1 MPFEFVQLSV
11 LGGLLAACAGAC
23 HALPV
28 ELPPGWG
35 TEPRAAD
42 PGVAVGET
50 AQPARPVAN
59 WGIPARQSTLGDA
72 RGGSDTVSN
81 DARLSATVSNNSATN
96 VATGSNVID
105 HGSFANMSGLPM
117 VIQNTGANV
126 LIQSA
131 TVINLQLK

>member
-1 MPFEFVQLSV
+1 MPFEFVRISV
-11 LGGLLAACAGAC
+11 LGGLLAACAGVC

-28 ELPPGWG
+28 DLPPGWG
-35 TEPRAAD
+35 TETKCAD
-42 PGVAVGET
+42 AVE
-50 AQPARPVAN
+50 PARPVAKL
-59 WGIPARQSTLGDA
+59 GMPARQSTLADA
-72 RGGSDTVSN
+72 RGGTDTVSN
-81 DARLSATVSNNSATN
+81 DARLTATVSNNSATN

-105 HGSFANMSGLPM
+105 NGSFANMSGLPM